1 MKYLLLYLV
10 RILFCIS
17 DYGILVILVSL
28 KVSGMIENCIDFCQL
43 PFAFQLIR
51 GNTQNKKIKFILQ

>member
-17 DYGILVILVSL
+17 DCDILVILLSL
-28 KVSGMIENCIDFCQL
+28 KVTGMIENCIDFCQL
-43 PFAFQLIR
+43 PFAFQLIH
-51 GNTQNKKIKFILQ
+51 GNAQNKKIKFILQ